1 MSALGN
7 TRLRRGD
14 WRGMDR
20 KSTFLQLKEQ
30 ERAHRRDLILDA
42 AMRLFAN
49 RPFHETGMRDIAE
62 EAGISPASIYRYF
75 SSRDDILAEILG
87 QEVREGRKRQQ
98 QRLEKGSASLEDIA
112 AGIVEFFLEKE
123 SAFQM
128 LGHFML
134 SDEVDEE
141 AREKFNAIREYYL
154 DEFDAVLKQ
163 AGHAQENVRL
173 FSSTYFASLLGIIM
187 SFRKSPEE
195 PEQTRRKNIHRL
207 ARLTATVFKNG
218 MP

>member
-1 MSALGN
+1 
-7 TRLRRGD
+7 
-14 WRGMDR
+14 
-20 KSTFLQLKEQ
+20 
-30 ERAHRRDLILDA
+30 
-42 AMRLFAN
+42 
-49 RPFHETGMRDIAE
+49 
-62 EAGISPASIYRYF
+62 
-75 SSRDDILAEILG
+75 LAEILG
-87 QEVREGRKRQQ
+87 QEVREGQKRQQ